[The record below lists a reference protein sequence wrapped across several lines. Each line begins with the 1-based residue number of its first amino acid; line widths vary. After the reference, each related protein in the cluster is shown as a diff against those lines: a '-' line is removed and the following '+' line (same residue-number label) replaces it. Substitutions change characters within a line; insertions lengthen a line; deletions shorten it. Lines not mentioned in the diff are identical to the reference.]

1 MPGKMQ
7 ELLMQR
13 EKFVI
18 YEKPQLIDREEQYKL
33 PSKRAFIETDPL
45 KTLTVV
51 ITNIDHQTV
60 AEK

>member
-1 MPGKMQ
+1 MQ

-33 PSKRAFIETDPL
+33 PSKRHAFIETDPL

-51 ITNIDHQTV
+51 ITNINHQTV